1 MLSDTVTGVPMV
13 MHPTGLGKG
22 LDALIRETS
31 ENKTSAGSKTLL
43 LRNIIPNP
51 NQPRRT
57 FDQEALE
64 ELAASIK
71 SQGLLQPILVRPLG
85 PTHPGK
91 YEIVAGER
99 RWRASKMAGLLEV
112 PVLIKNFTEQDMRAA
127 ALIENL
133 QREDLNPLEEALAL
147 YGLKEEFNLSQD
159 ELAQKIGKSR
169 PAVANSLRL
178 LSLPKHVQ
186 ESLASGK
193 LSAGHARA
201 LLSVSDPEAQSA
213 LHELIQHDSLS
224 VREAEGLASIWK
236 EHGTFNL
243 VSPTSP
249 HSPADDTADGFP
261 QNSEQPAGGYET
273 AGQKHKKSVK
283 SQSARLMEA
292 QNHIGS
298 LFQAPVKITG
308 KEEKGKISIS
318 FNSREELEALL
329 DRLSEFALQGQNALA
344 LPSSR
349 KKQLFSQSRTALG
362 ESERTALEG
371 NGNMALKSSGNK
383 KLSGK
388 KQTALDGSSNKALS
402 GRSQQALR
410 QTAYQ
415 SEDRE
420 SEKYASESAGA
431 DREPVKQGR
440 G

>member
-1 MLSDTVTGVPMV
+1 MA

-31 ENKTSAGSKTLL
+31 ENKTSAGSQTLL
-43 LRNIIPNP
+43 LRNIVPNP

-57 FDQEALE
+57 FDEESLN

-85 PTHPGK
+85 PTQPGK

-99 RWRASKMAGLLEV
+99 RWRASKKAGLTEV
-112 PVLIKNFTEQDMRAA
+112 PVLIKSFTEQDMRAA

-147 YGLKEEFNLSQD
+147 YSLKEEFHLSQD

-178 LSLPKHVQ
+178 LSLPEHVQ
-186 ESLASGK
+186 QSLASGK

-201 LLSVSDPEAQSA
+201 LLSVSDPKAQSA

-224 VREAEGLASIWK
+224 VREAEGLAAIWK
-236 EHGTFNL
+236 EHGTFSL
-243 VSPTSP
+243 TPQKPSVLPAEDATAEAASPFQEESAENKRVKQP
-249 HSPADDTADGFP
+249 HKAT
-261 QNSEQPAGGYET
+261 T
-273 AGQKHKKSVK
+273 KTK

-292 QNHIGS
+292 QDRIGS
-298 LFQAPVKITG
+298 IFQVPVKVTG

-318 FNSREELEALL
+318 FNSREELEELL
-329 DRLSEFALQGQNALA
+329 NKLSEFALTGRNAPA

-349 KKQLFSQSRTALG
+349 KKQIPSQSLVALE
-362 ESERTALEG
+362 ESDCPALEG
-371 NGNMALKSSGNK
+371 NGNAALKSSGNK
-383 KLSGK
+383 KLSAK
-388 KQTALDGSSNKALS
+388 KQAALDGSSNKALS
-402 GRSQQALR
+402 GRNQQALR
-410 QTAYQ
+410 Q
-415 SEDRE
+415 
-420 SEKYASESAGA
+420 SAPLPENPQPGNLVA
-431 DREPVKQGR
+431 ETVDIDSNLAKQGHK
-440 G
+440 